1 MSQIQISH
9 LTFGYDDCYD
19 TIFEDVSFSIDTDWK
34 LGMIGR
40 NGRGKTTF
48 LKLLQG
54 QYEYR
59 GTIRSSVTFDYF
71 PFMTGSTD
79 DLTID
84 VIGQAEPDYEL
95 WKICRELNLLEADC
109 EILYRSFS
117 TLSNGEQTKVQ
128 LAVLFAKE
136 QNFLLI
142 DEPTNH
148 LDQGSREILLK
159 YLRGK
164 KGFLLVSHDR
174 TFLDGCIDHIL
185 AINKQE
191 ITVTKGNFSVWWENK
206 QNQDEMEKNRNEQLK
221 KEIGQLTQAAR
232 RAQGWSDQVEKSK
245 KGQRVAGLRPDRGF
259 IGHKSAKMMKRA
271 KGIEH
276 RAKEAAEE
284 KKGLL
289 KNIET
294 AESLKLFPLAH
305 HKDVLVN
312 MEQVKIGYGEKF
324 VLDHVNLKV
333 KNGDRKVLRG
343 PNGCG
348 KSSILKVIL
357 GELEPM
363 EGLVELAGGMKISYV
378 PQDTS
383 WMKGSLTQF
392 GRKYG
397 LDDTL
402 FRALLRKLDFS
413 REQFDKDISQF
424 SEGQKKKTLIAKSLC
439 EQAHLYIWDEPLN
452 YIDIFSRM
460 QIEELIRR
468 WSPTMLMVEHD
479 AYFVREIGG
488 QEVIVKKTE
497 K

>member
-9 LTFGYDDCYD
+9 LTFGYDGSYD
-19 TIFEDVSFSIDTDWK
+19 TIFDDVSFSIDTDWK

-48 LKLLQG
+48 LRLLQG
-54 QYEYR
+54 KYEYR
-59 GTIRSSVTFDYF
+59 GTIQASVTFDYF
-71 PFMTGSTD
+71 PFMAGSPD

-84 VIGQAEPDYEL
+84 VIEKAEPDYEL
-95 WKICRELNLLEADC
+95 WKICRELNLLKLDC
-109 EILYRSFS
+109 EILYRPFS

-136 QNFLLI
+136 ENFLLI

-148 LDQGSREILLK
+148 LDHDSRKILQE
-159 YLRGK
+159 YLGKK

-174 TFLDGCIDHIL
+174 KFLDGCVDHIL
-185 AINKQE
+185 AVNKEE
-191 ITVTKGNFSVWWENK
+191 ITVTRGNFSVWWENK
-206 QNQDEMEKNRNEQLK
+206 QNRDEMEKNRNEQLK
-221 KEIGQLTQAAR
+221 KEISELTLAAR
-232 RAQGWSDQVEKSK
+232 RAKGWSDQVEKSK

-259 IGHKSAKMMKRA
+259 IGHQAARMMKRS
-271 KGIEH
+271 KVIEN
-276 RAKEAAEE
+276 RALEAAEE

-294 AESLKLFPLAH
+294 AESLKLFPLTH
-305 HKDVLVN
+305 HKEMLVN
-312 MEQVKIGYGEKF
+312 LEQVKIGYGEKI
-324 VLDHVNLKV
+324 VLEQVNLKV
-333 KNGDRKVLRG
+333 QNGDRKVLRG

-348 KSSILKVIL
+348 KSSILKLIL

-363 EGLVELAGGMKISYV
+363 DGLVEVAGGMKISYV

-383 WMKGSLTQF
+383 WMRGSLTEF
-392 GRKYG
+392 GRRYG

-402 FRALLRKLDFS
+402 FRALLRKLDFA

-424 SEGQKKKTLIAKSLC
+424 SEGQKKKALIAKSLC

-468 WSPTMLMVEHD
+468 WKPTMLMVEHD
-479 AYFVREIGG
+479 EYFVREIGG
-488 QEVIVKKTE
+488 EEVIVKK
-497 K
+497 

>member
-9 LTFGYDDCYD
+9 LTFGYDGSYD
-19 TIFEDVSFSIDTDWK
+19 TIFDDVSFHIDTDWR

-48 LKLLQG
+48 LRLLQG
-54 QYEYR
+54 KYEYR
-59 GTIRSSVTFDYF
+59 GTIQASVIFDYF
-71 PFMTGSTD
+71 PFIDGSTD
-79 DLTID
+79 EPTID
-84 VIGQAEPDYEL
+84 VIGRTEPDYEL
-95 WKICRELNLLEADC
+95 WKICRELNMMEADC
-109 EILYRSFS
+109 EILYRPYS

-148 LDQGSREILLK
+148 LDQGSRKILQE
-159 YLRGK
+159 YLRRK

-174 TFLDGCIDHIL
+174 TFLDGCVDHIL
-185 AINKQE
+185 AVNKEE

-206 QNQDEMEKNRNEQLK
+206 QNQDEMERSRNEQLK
-221 KEIGQLTQAAR
+221 KEIGELTQAAR
-232 RAQGWSDQVEKSK
+232 RAKGWSDQVEKSK

-259 IGHKSAKMMKRA
+259 IGAQSARMMKRA
-271 KGIEH
+271 KVIEN
-276 RAKEAAEE
+276 RAMEAAEE

-294 AESLKLFPLAH
+294 AESLKLFPLTH
-305 HKDVLVN
+305 HKEILVN
-312 MEQVKIGYGEKF
+312 LEQVKIGYGERT
-324 VLDHVNLKV
+324 VLDQVNLKV
-333 KNGDRKVLRG
+333 RNCDRKVLRG

-348 KSSILKVIL
+348 KSSILKLIL

-363 EGLVELAGGMKISYV
+363 GGLVEVAGGMKISYV

-383 WMKGSLTQF
+383 WMKGSLTEF
-392 GRKYG
+392 GRMYG

-402 FRALLRKLDFS
+402 FRALLRKLDFA
-413 REQFDKDISQF
+413 REQFDKDISRF
-424 SEGQKKKTLIAKSLC
+424 SEGQKKKVLIAKSLC

-452 YIDIFSRM
+452 YIDVFSRM

-468 WSPTMLMVEHD
+468 WKPTMLMVEHD
-479 AYFVREIGG
+479 EYFVREING
-488 QEVIVKKTE
+488 EEIFVKR
-497 K
+497 

>member
-9 LTFGYDDCYD
+9 LTFGYDGSYD
-19 TIFEDVSFSIDTDWK
+19 TIFDDVSFHIDTDWR

-48 LKLLQG
+48 LRLLQG
-54 QYEYR
+54 KYEYR
-59 GTIRSSVTFDYF
+59 GTIQASVIFDYF
-71 PFMTGSTD
+71 PFIDGSTD
-79 DLTID
+79 EPTID
-84 VIGQAEPDYEL
+84 VIGRMEPDYEL
-95 WKICRELNLLEADC
+95 WKICRELNMMEADC
-109 EILYRSFS
+109 EILYRPYS

-148 LDQGSREILLK
+148 LDQGSRKILQE
-159 YLRGK
+159 YLRRK

-174 TFLDGCIDHIL
+174 TFLDGCVDHIL
-185 AINKQE
+185 AVNKEE

-206 QNQDEMEKNRNEQLK
+206 QNQDEMERSRNEQLK
-221 KEIGQLTQAAR
+221 KEIGELTQAAR
-232 RAQGWSDQVEKSK
+232 RAKGWSDQVEKSK

-259 IGHKSAKMMKRA
+259 IGAQSARMMKRA
-271 KGIEH
+271 KVIEN
-276 RAKEAAEE
+276 RAMEAAEE

-294 AESLKLFPLAH
+294 AESLKLFPLTH
-305 HKDVLVN
+305 HKEILVN
-312 MEQVKIGYGEKF
+312 LEQVKIGYGERT
-324 VLDHVNLKV
+324 VLDQVNLKV
-333 KNGDRKVLRG
+333 RNGDRKVLRG

-348 KSSILKVIL
+348 KSSILKLIL

-363 EGLVELAGGMKISYV
+363 DGLVEVAGGMKISYV

-383 WMKGSLTQF
+383 WMKGSLTEF
-392 GRKYG
+392 GRLYG

-402 FRALLRKLDFS
+402 FRALLRKLDFA

-424 SEGQKKKTLIAKSLC
+424 SEGQKKKVLIAKSLC

-452 YIDIFSRM
+452 YIDVFSRM

-468 WSPTMLMVEHD
+468 WKPTMLMVEHD
-479 AYFVREIGG
+479 EYFVREING
-488 QEVIVKKTE
+488 EEIFVKR
-497 K
+497 

>member
-9 LTFGYDDCYD
+9 LTFGYDGSYD
-19 TIFEDVSFSIDTDWK
+19 TIFDDVSFHIDTDWR

-48 LKLLQG
+48 LRLLQG
-54 QYEYR
+54 KYEYR
-59 GTIRSSVTFDYF
+59 GTIQASVIFDYF
-71 PFMTGSTD
+71 PFIDGSTD
-79 DLTID
+79 EPTID
-84 VIGQAEPDYEL
+84 VIGRMEPDYEL
-95 WKICRELNLLEADC
+95 WKICRELNMMEADC
-109 EILYRSFS
+109 EILYRPYS

-148 LDQGSREILLK
+148 LDQGSRKILQE
-159 YLRGK
+159 YLRRK

-174 TFLDGCIDHIL
+174 TFLDGCVDHIL
-185 AINKQE
+185 AVNKEE

-206 QNQDEMEKNRNEQLK
+206 QNQDEMERNRNEQLK
-221 KEIGQLTQAAR
+221 KEIGELTQAAR
-232 RAQGWSDQVEKSK
+232 RAKGWSDQVEKSK

-259 IGHKSAKMMKRA
+259 IGAQSARMMKRA
-271 KGIEH
+271 KVIEN
-276 RAKEAAEE
+276 RAMEAAEE

-294 AESLKLFPLAH
+294 VESLKLFPLTH
-305 HKDVLVN
+305 HKEILVN
-312 MEQVKIGYGEKF
+312 LEQVKIGYGERT
-324 VLDHVNLKV
+324 VLEQVNLKV
-333 KNGDRKVLRG
+333 RNGDRKVLRG

-348 KSSILKVIL
+348 KSSILKLIL

-363 EGLVELAGGMKISYV
+363 GGLVEVAGGMKISYV
-378 PQDTS
+378 TQDTS
-383 WMKGSLTQF
+383 WMKGSLTEF
-392 GRKYG
+392 GRLYG

-402 FRALLRKLDFS
+402 FRALLRKLDFA
-413 REQFDKDISQF
+413 REQFDKDISRF
-424 SEGQKKKTLIAKSLC
+424 SEGQKKKVLIAKSLC

-452 YIDIFSRM
+452 YIDVFSRM

-468 WSPTMLMVEHD
+468 WKPTMLMVEHD
-479 AYFVREIGG
+479 EYFVREING
-488 QEVIVKKTE
+488 EEIFVKR
-497 K
+497 

>member
-9 LTFGYDDCYD
+9 LTFGYDGSYD
-19 TIFEDVSFSIDTDWK
+19 TIFDDVSFSIDTDWK

-48 LKLLQG
+48 LRLLQG
-54 QYEYR
+54 KYEYR
-59 GTIRSSVTFDYF
+59 GTIQASVTFNYF
-71 PFMTGSTD
+71 PFMAGSPD

-84 VIGQAEPDYEL
+84 VIEKAEPDYEL
-95 WKICRELNLLEADC
+95 WKICRELNLLKLDC
-109 EILYRSFS
+109 EILYRPFS

-136 QNFLLI
+136 ENFLLI

-148 LDQGSREILLK
+148 LDQDSRKILQE
-159 YLRGK
+159 YLGKK

-174 TFLDGCIDHIL
+174 KFLDGCVDHIL
-185 AINKQE
+185 AVNKEE
-191 ITVTKGNFSVWWENK
+191 ITVTRGNFSVWWENK
-206 QNQDEMEKNRNEQLK
+206 QNRDEMEENRNEQLK
-221 KEIGQLTQAAR
+221 KEISELTLAAR
-232 RAQGWSDQVEKSK
+232 RAKGWSDQVEKSK

-259 IGHKSAKMMKRA
+259 IGHQAARLMKRS
-271 KGIEH
+271 KVIEN
-276 RAKEAAEE
+276 RALEAAEE
-284 KKGLL
+284 KKDLL

-294 AESLKLFPLAH
+294 AESLKLFPLTH
-305 HKDVLVN
+305 HKEILVN
-312 MEQVKIGYGEKF
+312 LEQVKIGYGEKI
-324 VLDHVNLKV
+324 VLEQVNLKV
-333 KNGDRKVLRG
+333 QNGDRKVLRG

-348 KSSILKVIL
+348 KSSILKLIL

-363 EGLVELAGGMKISYV
+363 DGLVEVAGGMKISYV

-383 WMKGSLTQF
+383 WMRGSLTEF
-392 GRKYG
+392 GRRYG

-402 FRALLRKLDFS
+402 FRALLRKLDFA

-424 SEGQKKKTLIAKSLC
+424 SEGQKKKALIAKSLC

-468 WSPTMLMVEHD
+468 WKPTMLMVEHD
-479 AYFVREIGG
+479 EYFVREIGG
-488 QEVIVKKTE
+488 EEVIVKK
-497 K
+497 

>member
-9 LTFGYDDCYD
+9 LTFGYDGSYD
-19 TIFEDVSFSIDTDWK
+19 TIFDDVSFSIDTDWK

-48 LKLLQG
+48 LRLLQG
-54 QYEYR
+54 KYEYR
-59 GTIRSSVTFDYF
+59 GTIQASVTFNYF
-71 PFMTGSTD
+71 PFMAGSPD

-84 VIGQAEPDYEL
+84 VIEKAEPDYEL
-95 WKICRELNLLEADC
+95 WKICRELNLLKLDC
-109 EILYRSFS
+109 EILYRPFS

-136 QNFLLI
+136 ENFLLI

-148 LDQGSREILLK
+148 LDQDSRKILQEHLGK
-159 YLRGK
+159 K

-174 TFLDGCIDHIL
+174 KFLDGCVDHIL
-185 AINKQE
+185 AVNKEE
-191 ITVTKGNFSVWWENK
+191 ITVTRGNFSVWWENK
-206 QNQDEMEKNRNEQLK
+206 QNRDEMEENRNEQLK
-221 KEIGQLTQAAR
+221 KEISELTLAAR
-232 RAQGWSDQVEKSK
+232 RAKGWSDQVEKSK

-259 IGHKSAKMMKRA
+259 IGHQAARLMKRS
-271 KGIEH
+271 KVIEN
-276 RAKEAAEE
+276 RALEAAEE
-284 KKGLL
+284 KKDLL

-294 AESLKLFPLAH
+294 AESLKLFPLTH
-305 HKDVLVN
+305 HKEILVN
-312 MEQVKIGYGEKF
+312 LEQVKIGYGEKI
-324 VLDHVNLKV
+324 VLEQVNLKV
-333 KNGDRKVLRG
+333 QNGDRKVLRG

-348 KSSILKVIL
+348 KSSILKLIL

-363 EGLVELAGGMKISYV
+363 DGLVEVAGGMKISYV

-383 WMKGSLTQF
+383 WMRGSLTEF
-392 GRKYG
+392 GRRYG

-402 FRALLRKLDFS
+402 FRALLRKLDFA

-424 SEGQKKKTLIAKSLC
+424 SEGQKKKALIAKSLC

-468 WSPTMLMVEHD
+468 WKPTMLMVEHD
-479 AYFVREIGG
+479 EYFVREIGG
-488 QEVIVKKTE
+488 EEVIVKK
-497 K
+497 

>member
-9 LTFGYDDCYD
+9 LTFGYDGSYD
-19 TIFEDVSFSIDTDWK
+19 TIFDDVSFHIDTDWR

-48 LKLLQG
+48 LRLLQG
-54 QYEYR
+54 KYEYR
-59 GTIRSSVTFDYF
+59 GTIQASVIFDYF
-71 PFMTGSTD
+71 PFIDGSTD
-79 DLTID
+79 EPTID
-84 VIGQAEPDYEL
+84 VIGRTEPDYEL
-95 WKICRELNLLEADC
+95 WKICRELNMMEADC
-109 EILYRSFS
+109 EILYRPYS

-148 LDQGSREILLK
+148 LDQGSRKILQE
-159 YLRGK
+159 YLRRK

-174 TFLDGCIDHIL
+174 TFLDGCVDHIL
-185 AINKQE
+185 VVNKEE

-206 QNQDEMEKNRNEQLK
+206 QNQDEMERSRNEQLK
-221 KEIGQLTQAAR
+221 KEIGELTQAAR
-232 RAQGWSDQVEKSK
+232 RAKGWSDQVEKSK

-259 IGHKSAKMMKRA
+259 IGAQSARMMKRA
-271 KGIEH
+271 KVIEN
-276 RAKEAAEE
+276 RAMEAAEE

-294 AESLKLFPLAH
+294 AESLKLFPLTH
-305 HKDVLVN
+305 HKEILVN
-312 MEQVKIGYGEKF
+312 LEQVKIGYGERT
-324 VLDHVNLKV
+324 VLDQMNLKV
-333 KNGDRKVLRG
+333 RNGDRKVLRG

-348 KSSILKVIL
+348 KSSILKLIL

-363 EGLVELAGGMKISYV
+363 DGLVEVAGGMKISYV

-383 WMKGSLTQF
+383 WMKGSLTEF
-392 GRKYG
+392 GRMYG

-402 FRALLRKLDFS
+402 FRALLRKLDFA
-413 REQFDKDISQF
+413 REQFDKDISRF
-424 SEGQKKKTLIAKSLC
+424 SEGQKKKVLIAKSLC

-452 YIDIFSRM
+452 YIDVFSRM

-468 WSPTMLMVEHD
+468 WKPTMLMVEHD
-479 AYFVREIGG
+479 EYFVREING
-488 QEVIVKKTE
+488 EEIFVKR
-497 K
+497 

>member
-9 LTFGYDDCYD
+9 LIFGYDGSYD
-19 TIFEDVSFSIDTDWK
+19 TIFDDVSFSIDTDWK

-48 LKLLQG
+48 LRLLQG
-54 QYEYR
+54 KYEYR
-59 GTIRSSVTFDYF
+59 GTIQASVTFDYF
-71 PFMTGSTD
+71 PFMAGSPD

-84 VIGQAEPDYEL
+84 VIEKAEPDYEL
-95 WKICRELNLLEADC
+95 WKICRELNLLKLDC
-109 EILYRSFS
+109 EILYRPFS

-136 QNFLLI
+136 ENFLLI

-148 LDQGSREILLK
+148 LDQDSRKILQE
-159 YLRGK
+159 YLGKK

-174 TFLDGCIDHIL
+174 KFLDGCVDHIL
-185 AINKQE
+185 AVNKEE
-191 ITVTKGNFSVWWENK
+191 ITVTRGNFSVWWENK
-206 QNQDEMEKNRNEQLK
+206 QNRDEMEKNRNEQLK
-221 KEIGQLTQAAR
+221 KEISELTLAAR
-232 RAQGWSDQVEKSK
+232 RAKGWSDQVEKSK

-259 IGHKSAKMMKRA
+259 IGHQAARMMKRS
-271 KGIEH
+271 KVIEN
-276 RAKEAAEE
+276 RALEAAEE

-294 AESLKLFPLAH
+294 AESLKLFPLTH
-305 HKDVLVN
+305 HKEMLVN
-312 MEQVKIGYGEKF
+312 LEQVKIGYGEKI
-324 VLDHVNLKV
+324 VLEQVNLKV
-333 KNGDRKVLRG
+333 QNGDRKVLRG

-348 KSSILKVIL
+348 KSSILKLIL

-363 EGLVELAGGMKISYV
+363 DGLVEVAGGMKISYV

-383 WMKGSLTQF
+383 WMRGSLTEF
-392 GRKYG
+392 GRRYG

-402 FRALLRKLDFS
+402 FRALLRKLDFA

-424 SEGQKKKTLIAKSLC
+424 SEGQKKKALIAKSLC

-468 WSPTMLMVEHD
+468 WKPTMLMVEHD
-479 AYFVREIGG
+479 EHFVREIGG
-488 QEVIVKKTE
+488 EEVIVKK
-497 K
+497 

>member
-9 LTFGYDDCYD
+9 LTFGYDGSYD
-19 TIFEDVSFSIDTDWK
+19 TIFDDVSFHIDTDWR

-48 LKLLQG
+48 LRLLQG
-54 QYEYR
+54 KYEYR
-59 GTIRSSVTFDYF
+59 GTIRASVIFDYF
-71 PFMTGSTD
+71 PFIDGSTD
-79 DLTID
+79 EPTID
-84 VIGQAEPDYEL
+84 VIGRTEPDYEL
-95 WKICRELNLLEADC
+95 WKICRELNMMEADC
-109 EILYRSFS
+109 EILYRPYS

-148 LDQGSREILLK
+148 LDQGSRKILQE
-159 YLRGK
+159 YLRRK

-174 TFLDGCIDHIL
+174 TFLDGCVDHIL
-185 AINKQE
+185 AVNKEE

-206 QNQDEMEKNRNEQLK
+206 QNQDEMERNRNEQLK
-221 KEIGQLTQAAR
+221 KEIGELTQAAR
-232 RAQGWSDQVEKSK
+232 RAKGWSDQVEKSK

-259 IGHKSAKMMKRA
+259 IGAQSARMMKRA
-271 KGIEH
+271 KVIEN
-276 RAKEAAEE
+276 RAMEAAEE

-294 AESLKLFPLAH
+294 AESLKLFPLTH
-305 HKDVLVN
+305 HKEILVN
-312 MEQVKIGYGEKF
+312 LEQVKIGYGERT
-324 VLDHVNLKV
+324 VLDQVNLKV
-333 KNGDRKVLRG
+333 RNGDRKVLRG

-348 KSSILKVIL
+348 KSSILKLIL

-363 EGLVELAGGMKISYV
+363 GGLVEVAGGMKISYV
-378 PQDTS
+378 TQDTS
-383 WMKGSLTQF
+383 WMKGSLTEF
-392 GRKYG
+392 GRLYG

-402 FRALLRKLDFS
+402 FRALLRKLDFA
-413 REQFDKDISQF
+413 REQFEKDISRF
-424 SEGQKKKTLIAKSLC
+424 SEGQKKKVLIAKSLC

-452 YIDIFSRM
+452 YIDVFSRM

-468 WSPTMLMVEHD
+468 WKPTMLMVEHD
-479 AYFVREIGG
+479 EYFVREING
-488 QEVIVKKTE
+488 EEIFVKR
-497 K
+497 